1 MYFATLASDLRFGSQ
16 VVQINHSYPNEKTL
30 TYLRSS
36 PHALQNSFRYT
47 MASWLTE
54 RSIQPS
60 LSFCDYRFRNKGDRN
75 WPGNF
80 ITKFWTP
87 RINFEKNATS
97 QISISFH
104 LISQAFKRELKT
116 KEPVIMSTLET
127 VRIFVT
133 EQPLEGLEKLY
144 QEPRGNWMWNCNNIL
159 IEGSVVTETHPFLL
173 PGSG

>member
-1 MYFATLASDLRFGSQ
+1 M
-16 VVQINHSYPNEKTL
+16 L
-30 TYLRSS
+30 TYLESS
-36 PHALQNSFRYT
+36 SMLSTIQTVFS
-47 MASWLTE
+47 SLTE
-54 RSIQPS
+54 RSIEPS
-60 LSFCDYRFRNKGDRN
+60 LSFYGYQFINKGDRN

-80 ITKFWTP
+80 ITKFWAP
-87 RINFEKNATS
+87 RINLEENAAS

-127 VRIFVT
+127 VRIFLT

-159 IEGSVVTETHPFLL
+159 IDGSVVTEQPIH
-173 PGSG
+173 SGCQGLDRSHIFWVK